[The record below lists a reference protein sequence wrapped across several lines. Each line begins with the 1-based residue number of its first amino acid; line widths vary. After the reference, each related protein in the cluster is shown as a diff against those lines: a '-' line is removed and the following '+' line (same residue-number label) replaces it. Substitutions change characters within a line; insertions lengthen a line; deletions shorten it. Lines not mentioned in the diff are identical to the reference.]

1 MTDFDDDYDD
11 NEDHDYDDHD
21 DYRLLKAIVI

>member
-11 NEDHDYDDHD
+11 DEDHDYDDHD
-21 DYRLLKAIVI
+21 VYRLLKAIVI